1 MISRFRWSI
10 RLGIGAILLLLIP
23 FAVQSRTPR
32 QEGMLTLK
40 APPFLSVAHAQG
52 STPGTITGLDE
63 AGISA
68 YFDRG
73 AVINLNQVRGL
84 LVVELE
90 TSEYIIG
97 SIDPDDPAAPNPYPE
112 SENPHVFVSTNGWV
126 MAYYLN
132 TDPVAKIAD
141 VYNYGGAAINTKLEM
156 ALGRISTA
164 IGNGSNFTATFY
176 DFRYPNATHLLLV
189 ADTTSSTDSFTI
201 NLPSTFV
208 YNEKSWALGTEAEY
222 STISLNGVVI
232 GQATPAIRN
241 IYGTLTLETDLT
253 HTIEVVD
260 GTWGDYTTGMLAI
273 VYQDVP

>member
-1 MISRFRWSI
+1 MTRRFRWMMQ
-10 RLGIGAILLLLIP
+10 LGIGVALLLLMP
-23 FAVQSRTPR
+23 YAVQSRASRPD
-32 QEGMLTLK
+32 GVIPLK
-40 APPFLSVAHAQG
+40 APPFFVAHAQDEMPE
-52 STPGTITGLDE
+52 SITGLEE

-73 AVINLNQVRGL
+73 ATINLNQVRGL
-84 LVVELE
+84 LVVEDE

-112 SENPHVFVSTNGWV
+112 SENPHVFVSTSGWV

-176 DFRYPNATHLLLV
+176 DFRYPNATHLLFV
-189 ADTTSSTDSFTI
+189 ADTTSNTDAFTI
-201 NLPSTFV
+201 NLPGTFD
-208 YNEKSWALGTEAEY
+208 YEEKSWALGTESEY
-222 STISLNGVVI
+222 STIKLNGDVI
-232 GQATPAIRN
+232 GQATPDIRN
-241 IYGTLTLETDLT
+241 IYGILTLESDLT

-260 GTWGDYTTGMLAI
+260 GTWGDYTTGMIAI
-273 VYQDVP
+273 VYRELP